1 MLKKQLRISKYRS
14 EKSEARSEKLRHKKY
29 CFYFLLFTVCC
40 SLFAVSCAPKHVEM
54 PSYEKVSLNEA
65 LAELKKTTTID
76 AVLSVEY
83 EKDDIMM
90 SGDAALMLSENKLDL
105 KLYYLGFLY
114 GEVKEENGVV
124 KSKPLLNRN
133 KSILL
138 VEGLKNSFFW
148 WNIKDYTISEKE
160 DMNELKNSTRQILI
174 SKKTMLPV
182 QQIIKINNTDELKI
196 SYDSPAKIKT
206 DEANS
211 PNPPLSQ
218 WYQSHLKI
226 EFKKY
231 LVRIEVKSY
240 SVTR

>member
-1 MLKKQLRISKYRS
+1 
-14 EKSEARSEKLRHKKY
+14 
-29 CFYFLLFTVCC
+29 
-40 SLFAVSCAPKHVEM
+40 M

-160 DMNELKNSTRQILI
+160 DMYELKNSTRQILI